1 MNTTVFIT
9 FWLIVLARITDV
21 TLDTI
26 RTVAVVQG
34 RRNFAA
40 VLGFFEAVVYISA
53 VAKVLLNMNHPIYA
67 LAYGLG
73 YASGTFLGI
82 TIEQYLAFGDQVAT
96 FVTRKGVELGRVLRV
111 AGYRLAEV
119 KAHSLNGDLTILYA
133 EIPRRQVKNLINEAL
148 AVDDNCFCVIHNV
161 HVAQSVVRRS
171 LSRRPRKVDLLSMKP
186 GNY

>member
-1 MNTTVFIT
+1 MNATVFVT

-26 RTVAVVQG
+26 RTAAIVQG

-40 VLGFFEAVVYISA
+40 VLGFFEAVVYICP
-53 VAKVLLNMNHPIYA
+53 VAKVLLNMNHPVYA

-82 TIEQYLAFGDQVAT
+82 TIEQHLAFGDQLAT
-96 FVTRKGVELGRVLRV
+96 LVTRKGVELGRVLRV

-119 KAHSLNGDLTILYA
+119 KAHSPDGDLTILYA
-133 EIPRRQVKNLINEAL
+133 ESPRRQAKNLIQEVL
-148 AVDDNCFCVIHNV
+148 AVDDNCFCIINNV
-161 HVAQSVVRRS
+161 NVAQSIARRS
-171 LSRRPRKVDLLSMKP
+171 LSRRPQKS
-186 GNY
+186 